1 MATQPLIAA
10 KTAAETVTL
19 NSSNY
24 YRFTLMASGLAGAE
38 VLTVTIVM
46 PDGTLVSA
54 KDESGAVVA
63 VSATLNSAVLVGG
76 PVYSIAK
83 PITAGAASVA
93 FAPCSNNG

>member
-1 MATQPLIAA
+1 
-10 KTAAETVTL
+10 
-19 NSSNY
+19 
-24 YRFTLMASGLAGAE
+24 
-38 VLTVTIVM
+38 M

>member
-10 KTAAETVTL
+10 KTAAETVL
-19 NSSNY
+19 LDAGNY
-24 YRFTLMASGLAGAE
+24 YRLTLMATGLAGAE

-46 PDGTLVSA
+46 PDGTLATA
-54 KDESGAVVA
+54 KDESGAAVA
-63 VSATLNSAVLVGG
+63 VSATANSVVLVGG
-76 PVYSIAK
+76 PIYSIAK